1 MYVITTQKSIKTK
14 MEEKM
19 KKDNNENE
27 QQLLSCKEEVFFE
40 PGIDYIFKKVFG
52 SEVNKDVLKGLI
64 CSILD
69 IPHGEVKEIT
79 IMNGELA
86 KQNRKDKLSRLDILL
101 KLNNEKVINLEMQMF
116 NYKTLPRRI
125 LYYWSQVYVSTSESG
140 QDYDELKPCIT
151 IWLLNQTMFKE
162 TEKAHTVFTI
172 REKELNI
179 QFSDV
184 FEAHIIELSK
194 TDENNDKL
202 NEWIKFFKLKSKE
215 EMEMLRENTTDIDV
229 KKAIDIVKLM
239 TLDEK
244 SRYEYINRVME
255 IKDYYTL
262 KNEAIKEGKEEGRLE
277 GIREGI
283 REGKEVGK
291 KEEKRE
297 IAKKLL
303 NAGVDLEIIKS
314 TTGLKEDE
322 LQKLKEEEK

>member
-1 MYVITTQKSIKTK
+1 
-14 MEEKM
+14 M
-19 KKDNNENE
+19 KKE
-27 QQLLSCKEEVFFE
+27 QDEKAHQLTSCKEEMFFE

-64 CSILD
+64 CSILSMS
-69 IPHGEVKEIT
+69 PEEVKDIA
-79 IMNGELA
+79 IMNGEMA

-101 KLNNEKVINLEMQMF
+101 RLNNHRIINLEMQMF

-125 LYYWSQVYVSTSESG
+125 LYYWSQMYVSTSESG

-151 IWLLNQTMFKE
+151 IWILNQTMFKE
-162 TEKAHTVFTI
+162 TEKAHTIFTI

-194 TDENNDKL
+194 TDEKNDKL
-202 NEWIKFFKLKSKE
+202 NEWIKFFGLKSKE
-215 EMEMLRENTTDIDV
+215 EMEMLRENTTDIDI

-262 KNEAIKEGKEEGRLE
+262 KNDARKEGKD
-277 GIREGI
+277 
-283 REGKEVGK
+283 EGKR
-291 KEEKRE
+291 EEKIE

-303 NAGVDLEIIKS
+303 NVGVDIEIIKS
-314 TTGLKEDE
+314 TTGLEDE
-322 LQKLKEEEK
+322 EIQKLKEE